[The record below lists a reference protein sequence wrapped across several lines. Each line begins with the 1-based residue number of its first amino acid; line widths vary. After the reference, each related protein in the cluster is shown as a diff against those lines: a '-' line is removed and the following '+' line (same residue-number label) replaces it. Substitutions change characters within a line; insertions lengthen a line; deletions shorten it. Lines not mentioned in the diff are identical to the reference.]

1 MYALNKGLGM
11 NVPPGEKLTR
21 FISSKSGF
29 SIANKRVSYR
39 AFIPPRKSPQEISV
53 YRISTLTENKIWE
66 IGRKY
71 VQGENEIK
79 ARADFS
85 AEVVYENNLIVIT
98 DTQVHELHANIM
110 PLPIKKEDRDE
121 ILREL
126 ALASELVLTPSE

>member
-1 MYALNKGLGM
+1 M
-11 NVPPGEKLTR
+11 NVPPDEKLTR

-53 YRISTLTENKIWE
+53 YRISTLIEDESKVWE
-66 IGRKY
+66 IGREY

-79 ARADFS
+79 ARADFL
-85 AEVVYENNLIVIT
+85 AEIVYENNLIVIA

-110 PLPIKKEDRDE
+110 PLPIDKEDRDE

-126 ALASELVLTPSE
+126 ALASELVPIPTE